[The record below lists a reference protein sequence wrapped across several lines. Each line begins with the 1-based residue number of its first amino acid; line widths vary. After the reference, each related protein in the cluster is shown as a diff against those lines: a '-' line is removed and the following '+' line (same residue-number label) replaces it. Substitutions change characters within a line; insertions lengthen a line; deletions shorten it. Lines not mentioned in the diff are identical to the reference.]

1 MKKFFSVFMVFCL
14 LTCTVITL
22 FTSCDELEEGSPQGS
37 LENCVSNTSVITDGS
52 TTAGSTAAT
61 TTEAVATTTAV
72 TKQTVTMANGT
83 QVTPI
88 TVPYK
93 LEWTV
98 TEDDILSESFIEINN
113 FEGVG
118 LMRMAVIYNET
129 YGESVYID
137 MLSEDYSEV
146 LDYSHIRGASM
157 VFFNEQSC
165 RFLVVNY
172 YYYKINESDTTY
184 MGEIFIG
191 EMFPW
196 AWKMSGDLLPKPCIQ
211 ESLIFGGAR
220 FNANDHTYEEVRSK
234 FETNYGQYVYKLVV
248 DNYTQDAYTSS
259 TGKKLDKNWNCADY
273 FNKNYAKQVGDG
285 MDIKLL
291 KRLPGNRIPFNEPM
305 I

>member
-1 MKKFFSVFMVFCL
+1 MVFCL

-37 LENCVSNTSVITDGS
+37 LENSVSNTSVITDGS

-98 TEDDILSESFIEINN
+98 TEDDILSESFIEIKN

-146 LDYSHIRGASM
+146 LDYSHIKGASM
-157 VFFNEQSC
+157 VFFNEQNN
-165 RFLVVNY
+165 RLLAVNY
-172 YYYKINESDTTY
+172 FYYKSNESDTTY
-184 MGEIFIG
+184 SGMVSIG
-191 EMFPW
+191 EMKVTTVSPNGEFL
-196 AWKMSGDLLPKPCIQ
+196 SKPCIQ
-211 ESLIFGGAR
+211 EGLLYGYGTMNMGDSS
-220 FNANDHTYEEVRSK
+220 YENFRSAFK
-234 FETNYGQYVYKLVV
+234 THYGLYVYKLVV

-259 TGKKLDKNWNCADY
+259 TGKKLDRNWNSADY
-273 FNKNYAKQVGDG
+273 FNANYAKQVGDG
-285 MDIKLL
+285 MDIKVF
-291 KRLPGNRIPFNEPM
+291 KRDSGYKLPFSE
-305 I
+305 